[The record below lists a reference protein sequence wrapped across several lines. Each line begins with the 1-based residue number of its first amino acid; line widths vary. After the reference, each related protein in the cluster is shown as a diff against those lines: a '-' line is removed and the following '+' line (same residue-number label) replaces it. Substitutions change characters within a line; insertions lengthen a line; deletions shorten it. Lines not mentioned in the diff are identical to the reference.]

1 MRRSVVELVVD
12 LGSEDSEDVGFE
24 GRFGN
29 CVRGVRSGCLKEER
43 RRRKRRA
50 KNGSLSCSD

>member
-43 RRRKRRA
+43 RRA
-50 KNGSLSCSD
+50 KKGSLSCSD